1 MIPPI
6 NCGAK
11 DKDPIQLEISKS
23 LTHGRA
29 PTYIQNPD
37 QLQLLAEPNEDN
49 HKGKLN
55 KNKLIAVN
63 NVTLPFIMPYE
74 DEVDEFN
81 DRRNNLSNL
90 RGGYLDNHGEN
101 NNKMIKEDI
110 EQESLPGATT
120 TTREDSISKMIV
132 TDVIELIL
140 KMIKEEDSFVYLNP
154 IKAFFCKLTEK
165 YPGEICDWLNLIYES
180 LKDQYVDREKAASKL
195 ENDNGNDVIEWDK
208 RLINKKLRVEE
219 AMVLII
225 QRAGKSI
232 KWGKELNGSKYT
244 TENGFENDRSNFTEI
259 VWDKDCVETATQ
271 ANDGK
276 EYEDDQKAISQT
288 RCIGQTKESTYSVGD
303 VKKPNMKSEI
313 GIQGPKLDGALEVI
327 RAIDRL
333 CAEECWHSQ
342 GTAAEDRSRLWELV
356 GRLRGPW
363 DKIEALYRA
372 D

>member
-1 MIPPI
+1 MFDRDDPKTMIPPI
-6 NCGAK
+6 DCGAK
-11 DKDPIQLEISKS
+11 DKDTIQLEISKS

-55 KNKLIAVN
+55 KNNLIAVT

-81 DRRNNLSNL
+81 RMTD
-90 RGGYLDNHGEN
+90 
-101 NNKMIKEDI
+101 KMIKEDI
-110 EQESLPGATT
+110 EQESLPGSWLRVAVSATT
-120 TTREDSISKMIV
+120 RTREESISKMSNQCPRL
-132 TDVIELIL
+132 DLEDGRIELCV
-140 KMIKEEDSFVYLNP
+140 SQPNQG
-154 IKAFFCKLTEK
+154 FFCKLTEK

-180 LKDQYVDREKAASKL
+180 LKDQSVDREKAASKL

-232 KWGKELNGSKYT
+232 KWGKELNGSKYISDMRMIRKL
-244 TENGFENDRSNFTEI
+244 FEMAMVIEPIPTILKASSNE
-259 VWDKDCVETATQ
+259 
-271 ANDGK
+271 
-276 EYEDDQKAISQT
+276 
-288 RCIGQTKESTYSVGD
+288 D

-313 GIQGPKLDGALEVI
+313 GIQGWGWSIKVIDNKSNELDA
-327 RAIDRL
+327 
-333 CAEECWHSQ
+333 AEE
-342 GTAAEDRSRLWELV
+342 ENE
-356 GRLRGPW
+356 
-363 DKIEALYRA
+363 KII
-372 D
+372 